1 MELSF
6 IQCGFAEAFDYC
18 QFMIIKLNSRQW
30 IAKHYCFPGKETEDL
45 ERAEK
50 IADMYSG
57 VDERLKIFFDCEYK
71 NTSFLSQYLYGMK
84 YNLMVHSLEEL
95 QSVIEKDVHFKD
107 KLLQFY
113 LGAEYSDNHEIMH
126 SLMMNH
132 EELDSSYKEML
143 MYFLV
148 FQDEYMNLLFDSMQC
163 IKVELKKVY
172 NMEAEKL
179 HQLEIGF
186 NFNMIAERRRTLK
199 KWMKELQKVEIYFS
213 YCNQYVVM
221 VGDNQSSSSWMI
233 LGCEYVEAIE
243 RKWSAEIPLDKIGN
257 ALGDE
262 MRIQILKEV
271 QRNGEMS
278 APQIAKILKLPSSAI
293 FYHLDVLKKAYV
305 LCSRMEGRTAYYWL
319 DQRTFE
325 YAINELKNLG
335 GL

>member
-1 MELSF
+1 
-6 IQCGFAEAFDYC
+6 
-18 QFMIIKLNSRQW
+18 
-30 IAKHYCFPGKETEDL
+30 
-45 ERAEK
+45 
-50 IADMYSG
+50 
-57 VDERLKIFFDCEYK
+57 
-71 NTSFLSQYLYGMK
+71 
-84 YNLMVHSLEEL
+84 
-95 QSVIEKDVHFKD
+95 
-107 KLLQFY
+107 
-113 LGAEYSDNHEIMH
+113 
-126 SLMMNH
+126 
-132 EELDSSYKEML
+132 
-143 MYFLV
+143 
-148 FQDEYMNLLFDSMQC
+148 
-163 IKVELKKVY
+163 
-172 NMEAEKL
+172 MEAEKL